1 MSKLDSSHSWFQRQE
16 SESNSEASIHLP
28 GEAFYQED
36 EEDLLVL
43 HPDMGDQP
51 RQLTAAETVS
61 REKLDRWK
69 ATHEKQVTEG
79 KILPVLKGSLTR
91 TKGFYEES
99 FRVSEQVIEA
109 IEDLDEHAAAKA
121 DFEDWEMNELEWQD
135 MRDHHLKQLEKPTPQ
150 INAQLSQADKR
161 SKFEVLLIKA
171 QTHAESLLR

>member
-1 MSKLDSSHSWFQRQE
+1 
-16 SESNSEASIHLP
+16 
-28 GEAFYQED
+28 
-36 EEDLLVL
+36 
-43 HPDMGDQP
+43 MGDHP
-51 RQLTAAETVS
+51 RQLTDAETVS

-109 IEDLDEHAAAKA
+109 IEDLDELAAAKA
-121 DFEDWEMNELEWQD
+121 DFKDREMNELEWQD